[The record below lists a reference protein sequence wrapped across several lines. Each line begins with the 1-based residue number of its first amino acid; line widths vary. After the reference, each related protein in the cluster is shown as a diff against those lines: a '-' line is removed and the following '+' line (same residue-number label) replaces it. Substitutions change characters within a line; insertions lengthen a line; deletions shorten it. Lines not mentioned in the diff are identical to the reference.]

1 MVAAMVSRMALVIAC
16 AVVASAPASAAFH
29 LMKVVEVFPGAAAS
43 PNAQYVVLQ
52 MYANNQ
58 NVVGGH
64 DLTVF
69 DAAGTAI
76 GTVTFG
82 NNVATDVSQA
92 KILIATTQAAT
103 FFNVAA
109 DFTLTTAL
117 PLRGGKVCFD
127 VNEIDCVAWGNYA
140 GTSVGVGTPYA
151 QATGL
156 VLGRA
161 AIRRLD
167 ILAPNNTLQDGDDT
181 NQSNNDFVDGIPAPR
196 NNAGL
201 FGTIPA
207 AFCGNAVVE
216 GLEQCDGG
224 RGCSATCNLDADV
237 LFTNGF
243 E

>member
-1 MVAAMVSRMALVIAC
+1 MATSLRLRAVLVIVAALA
-16 AVVASAPASAAFH
+16 ASAPAPAAFH
-29 LMKVVEVFPGAAAS
+29 LMKVVELFPGTAAS

-52 MYANNQ
+52 MYANGQ

-64 DLTVF
+64 DVTVF
-69 DAAGTAI
+69 NAAGAVI
-76 GTVTFG
+76 GTVTLG
-82 NNVATDVSQA
+82 SNVANGASQA

-127 VNEIDCVAWGNYA
+127 INEIDCVAWGDYS
-140 GTSVGVGTPYA
+140 GTSLGVGTPFA
-151 QATGL
+151 PATGL
-156 VLGRA
+156 VPGRA

-167 ILAPNNTLQDGDDT
+167 IVAPNNTLQDGDDT
-181 NQSNNDFVDGIPAPR
+181 DQSSNDFVAGVPAPR
-196 NNAGL
+196 NNAGVA
-201 FGTIPA
+201 GTIPP

-224 RGCSATCNLDADV
+224 RGCSATCTLDPNV
-237 LFTNGF
+237 LFTSSF

>member
-1 MVAAMVSRMALVIAC
+1 MVLLTGSRFALVLA
-16 AVVASAPASAAFH
+16 AVFAASAPAAAAFH

-43 PNAQYVVLQ
+43 PDAQYVVLQ
-52 MYANNQ
+52 MYENRQ
-58 NVVGGH
+58 NFVSGH

-69 DAAGTAI
+69 DAAGASI
-76 GTVTFG
+76 GTVSFG
-82 NNVATDVSQA
+82 NNVASGVSQA
-92 KILIATTQAAT
+92 KILIATTQAAA

-127 VNEIDCVAWGNYA
+127 VNEIDCVAWGDYT
-140 GTSVGVGTPYA
+140 GTSVGVGTPFA

-156 VLGRA
+156 VRGRA

-167 ILAPNNTLQDGDDT
+167 IVPPNNTLQELDDT
-181 NQSNNDFVDGIPAPR
+181 GQSNNDFVNGIAAPR
-196 NNAGL
+196 NNAGVA
-201 FGTIPA
+201 GTIPP

-224 RGCSATCNLDADV
+224 RGCSATCALDADV